1 VEGIDRLYRLR
12 FPERARQAR
21 ERLWAVLCSA
31 FFQKYVRAEDT
42 LLDLGCGFGEFSRH
56 IRAARRVAVDSN
68 AAAAEYQAAGVEFH
82 AAEAA
87 ELSFLAP
94 ASVDVCFTSNFFE
107 HLPSKAEM
115 DRVLAEV
122 LRVLRPGGRFIALQP
137 NLRYAPGAYWDYYD
151 HHLPLTHRSCAE
163 AFGKAGFEVE
173 ELIGRFL
180 PLTTRSR
187 WPQHPRLVRLYLA
200 LPPLWR
206 LVGGQFLIVGRKPG

>member
-1 VEGIDRLYRLR
+1 VDGIDRLYRLR
-12 FPERARQAR
+12 FPAQTRQAR
-21 ERLWAVLCSA
+21 ERLWSVLCAA
-31 FFQKYVRAEDT
+31 FFQRYVRAEDT

-68 AAAAEYQAAGVEFH
+68 AEAVRHQAPGVEFH
-82 AAEAA
+82 AADAA
-87 ELSFLAP
+87 DLAFLA
-94 ASVDVCFTSNFFE
+94 ADSVDVCFTSNFFE
-107 HLPSKAEM
+107 HLPSKAHL

-122 LRVLRPGGRFIALQP
+122 RRVLRPGGRLVALQP

-163 AFGKAGFEVE
+163 AFGKAGFEVV

-187 WPQHPRLVRLYLA
+187 WPMHPWLVRLYLA
-200 LPPLWR
+200 APPLWR
-206 LVGGQFLIVGRKPG
+206 LVGGQFLIVGRKPD